1 MDESPGEIARRYS
14 KTIFE
19 RAKETGRLTEW
30 SETLQSLA
38 DLVQMPDVNKFI
50 TDPRTTTEELV
61 DFMRETMLGTA
72 ASCEEKKLV
81 TDLAKDRSL
90 HLLPLIRSY
99 YKERERDVS
108 EGKEVLIKTAFPLDE
123 DQVSSITKYLKD
135 RFNVVTGSTVVEVD
149 KSLIGGVIIR
159 FDDTVIDGTVRG
171 KLQALEK
178 ALMAP

>member
-1 MDESPGEIARRYS
+1 MDQSPKEIARRYS

-19 RAKETGRLTEW
+19 KAKETGRVAEW

-38 DLVQMPDVNKFI
+38 DLVQMPEVNQFI
-50 TDPRTTTEELV
+50 TDPRITKDELV
-61 DFMRETMLGTA
+61 DFMRETMIGTA
-72 ASCEEKKLV
+72 ASKEEKELV
-81 TDLAKDRSL
+81 TALAKDRSL

-99 YKERERDVS
+99 YKERERDAA
-108 EGKEVLIKTAFPLDE
+108 EGKEVLIQSAFPLDE
-123 DQVSSITKYLKD
+123 AQVSSITKYLKD

-149 KSLIGGVIIR
+149 KDLIGSVIIR
-159 FDDTVIDGTVRG
+159 FDDIVIDDSIRG